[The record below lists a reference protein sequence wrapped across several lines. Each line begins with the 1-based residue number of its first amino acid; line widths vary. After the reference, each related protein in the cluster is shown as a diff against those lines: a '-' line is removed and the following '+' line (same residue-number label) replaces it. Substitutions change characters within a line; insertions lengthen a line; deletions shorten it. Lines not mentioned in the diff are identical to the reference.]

1 MGAPEKGLLGRNLV
15 ATASG
20 IGRNSTVGFGTG
32 ETQRDQW
39 TEEPGLRPRILEDW
53 GGSNPTHTMNRN
65 MKEDHARTNRA
76 GQHWM
81 VERMPLDQQLKN
93 RVETTR

>member
-1 MGAPEKGLLGRNLV
+1 MPPLPRLEGNRGGLLTVKGEEVCGVSLDNVRNMGAPEKGLLGRNML

-39 TEEPGLRPRILEDW
+39 TEEPRLRPRSW
-53 GGSNPTHTMNRN
+53 RTGA
-65 MKEDHARTNRA
+65 ARTPPI
-76 GQHWM
+76 Q
-81 VERMPLDQQLKN
+81 
-93 RVETTR
+93 